1 MVSHAQAIAP
11 TRQIGSVPAIPQI
24 TKNTVYADGV
34 EVFYREAG
42 TKGAPVLLLLH
53 GFPTSSLQY
62 SDLMLL
68 LADKYHVIAP
78 DLPGFGFTQV
88 PAERDYKYT
97 FDNLAA
103 TIDAFTDTLRLEKFA
118 LYVFDYGA
126 PTGFRIAMKNPE
138 KITAI
143 ITQNGNAYE
152 EGLGDSWAP
161 IKKYWRDPSL
171 ENRNALRGALTEEGI
186 TEQYLNINVP
196 YAERVKP
203 EHYTL
208 DAALVARPGNAEI
221 QLDLFLDYRNNVKL
235 YPEFQRYFR
244 EKQPKT
250 LAVWGR
256 FDPWF
261 VPAGANA
268 FTRDIPKA
276 QVKFVD
282 AGHFALETNVI
293 EVAGHV
299 REFLG

>member
-1 MVSHAQAIAP
+1 MP
-11 TRQIGSVPAIPQI
+11 
-24 TKNTVYADGV
+24 
-34 EVFYREAG
+34 
-42 TKGAPVLLLLH
+42 
-53 GFPTSSLQY
+53 
-62 SDLMLL
+62 L

-78 DLPGFGFTQV
+78 DLPGFGFTEV
-88 PAERDYKYT
+88 PPERNYKYT

-103 TIDAFTDTLRLEKFA
+103 TIDAFTDALRLEKFA

-126 PTGFRIAMKNPE
+126 PTGFRMAMKNPE

-161 IKKYWRDPSL
+161 IQKYWRDPSP
-171 ENRNALRGALTEEGI
+171 ENRNALRGALTEKGI
-186 TEQYLNINVP
+186 TEQYINMFVP
-196 YAERVKP
+196 NVERVKP

-208 DAALVARPGNAEI
+208 DAALIAHPGNADI

-235 YPEFQRYFR
+235 YPAFQRYFR
-244 EKQPKT
+244 ETQPKT

-261 VPAGANA
+261 IPAGAKA
-268 FTRDIPKA
+268 FARDNPNA
-276 QVKFVD
+276 QVYFVD
-282 AGHFALETNVI
+282 AGHFALETNVVDI
-293 EVAGHV
+293 AGYI